1 MSLPLAELVPL
12 QSLAIETPVLLFY
25 RNGLV
30 SKWNLSSGIQQVVPN
45 LEFVRHPSVHL
56 SPEGRWVTYYGETIQ
71 GAVQY
76 WLYDKLSGANRQYR
90 EITDTKQRGGIP
102 SFSPDGK
109 WISRFSGGELVRLE
123 LYRMA
128 SPRDAYG
135 IWSQYRYPDQEV
147 LPIPPSEAIVSDTSA
162 DFFRGETFVRVRSKP
177 GDGSRSD
184 VVGIA
189 SEIVA
194 LIKGSG
200 VPPEEARALDD
211 LPGRVSGS
219 IHYQKRAMLGY
230 ECLAPGFEAKFST
243 ASSSGHYLLLPPA
256 ADGGA
261 ARKARLARE
270 LPGYREVN
278 PTLRNVQ
285 TPSGNMWM
293 ISEGGCVLAVA
304 GKIPGDQV
312 GPLLSSLA
320 QRMREICRTAP

>member
-1 MSLPLAELVPL
+1 MKTARLAAFLFLAIAVSPAWAADPGNPILGALAAKGEWKLLEPVRTFGPDTLYEEIDGEAELVLPYG
-12 QSLAIETPVLLFY
+12 IERMTVAVLG
-25 RNGLV
+25 RAA
-30 SKWNLSSGIQQVVPN
+30 
-45 LEFVRHPSVHL
+45 HP
-56 SPEGRWVTYYGETIQ
+56 
-71 GAVQY
+71 GA
-76 WLYDKLSGANRQYR
+76 
-90 EITDTKQRGGIP
+90 E
-102 SFSPDGK
+102 
-109 WISRFSGGELVRLE
+109 VRLE
-123 LYRMA
+123 IYRMA